1 MDQFIV
7 RGRQVSLVKSWSLD
21 WTVYLN
27 AAEGGADSEPVGIFA
42 ERPKYKEID
51 SLLPSRHN
59 CS

>member
-27 AAEGGADSEPVGIFA
+27 AAEGGADSEPVGIFT

-51 SLLPSRHN
+51 SLLPL
-59 CS
+59 